1 MEQRKVEFISSAFRH
16 NLTAADIRWVLDNHV
31 ADGVI
36 EEGDGST
43 RAAIGFDPSANLLL
57 EVMYHEL
64 EDGTAL
70 VFHAMKCRK
79 KWLIELGIEE

>member
-1 MEQRKVEFISSAFRH
+1 MEQRKVVFTPSAFRH
-16 NLTAADIRWVLDNHV
+16 NLTEADIRWALENHL
-31 ADGVI
+31 ADGVV
-36 EEGDGST
+36 EDGDEST
-43 RAAIGFDPSANLLL
+43 RVAIGFDPSVNLLL

-79 KWLIELGIEE
+79 KWRVVLGIEE

>member
-1 MEQRKVEFISSAFRH
+1 MEQRKVAFISSAFRH
-16 NLTAADIRWVLDNHV
+16 NFTEADIRWALDNHL

-36 EEGDGST
+36 EEGD
-43 RAAIGFDPSANLLL
+43 AAIRIAVGFDPSVNLLL

-79 KWLIELGIEE
+79 KWRVELEIEE

>member
-1 MEQRKVEFISSAFRH
+1 
-16 NLTAADIRWVLDNHV
+16 
-31 ADGVI
+31 VI

-79 KWLIELGIEE
+79 KWRVELGIEE

>member
-1 MEQRKVEFISSAFRH
+1 MEQRKVEFVSSAFRH
-16 NLTAADIRWVLDNHV
+16 NFTKTDIRRALDNYL
-31 ADGVI
+31 ADGVV
-36 EEGDGST
+36 EDGDEST
-43 RAAIGFDPSANLLL
+43 RVAIGFDPSVNLLL

-79 KWLIELGIEE
+79 KWRVELGIEE

>member
-1 MEQRKVEFISSAFRH
+1 MEQRKVEFIPSAFRH
-16 NLTAADIRWVLDNHV
+16 NCTEADIRWALANHL

-36 EEGDGST
+36 EEGDETT
-43 RAAIGFDPSANLLL
+43 RVAVGFDPSANLLL

-79 KWLIELGIEE
+79 KWRVELGIEE

>member
-1 MEQRKVEFISSAFRH
+1 MEQRKVEFIPSAFRH
-16 NLTAADIRWVLDNHV
+16 DFTAADIRWALDNHV
-31 ADGVI
+31 ADAVV
-36 EEGDGST
+36 EEGDEST
-43 RAAIGFDPSANLLL
+43 RVAIGFDPSANLLL

-79 KWLIELGIEE
+79 KWCVELGIEE

>member
-1 MEQRKVEFISSAFRH
+1 MEQRKAEFISSAFRH
-16 NLTAADIRWVLDNHV
+16 GFTAADIRWVLDNHV
-31 ADGVI
+31 ADGVV
-36 EEGDGST
+36 EEGDEST
-43 RAAIGFDPSANLLL
+43 RVAIGFDPSANLLL

-79 KWLIELGIEE
+79 KWRRELGIEE

>member
-16 NLTAADIRWVLDNHV
+16 NFTEADIRWALANHL

-36 EEGDGST
+36 EEGDETT
-43 RAAIGFDPSANLLL
+43 RVAVGFDPSVNLLL

-64 EDGTAL
+64 EDGTVL

-79 KWLIELGIEE
+79 KWRVELGIEE